1 MPDTHLPGI
10 HDAGDAQPRALHL
23 HRDAVLR
30 VLRPLIAQEL
40 ASLTGRRLSPA
51 EADGWPDDLDL
62 GEDGLGLDSL
72 GSIACAAAVDR
83 LFHLHETGAEGHLL
97 LERRLGA
104 WTGIVQAALEH
115 GVSGFTFASSGS
127 TGRPKRFTHSLP
139 CLLAEAAHWAA
150 TFAGRRRIVLAVPAH
165 HIYGMIFGVLL
176 PEALGVPVL
185 ERRGAV
191 PGAILRDLRPG
202 DLLVGFPAGHAL
214 LADAAVAPP
223 PDVVATSSTAPLPAA
238 THRALRA
245 LGFAGVTE
253 VYGSSETAGI
263 ACRTG
268 PDEPYR
274 LLPRW
279 RPAGADALFDT
290 LTRRATPL
298 PDHVEWVGPD
308 TLRPAT
314 RRDQVVQVA
323 GTNVHPAQ
331 VAEALR
337 EHPGVAA
344 AAVRLDT
351 ALPEPRLKAFVV
363 PSPGADMA
371 VLPAALDAWC
381 ASRFPAPERPV
392 RFAFGAALPCN
403 PLGKAADWEG

>member
-139 CLLAEAAHWAA
+139 CLLAEAAH
-150 TFAGRRRIVLAVPAH
+150 GQ
-165 HIYGMIFGVLL
+165 
-176 PEALGVPVL
+176 
-185 ERRGAV
+185 
-191 PGAILRDLRPG
+191 RP
-202 DLLVGFPAGHAL
+202 
-214 LADAAVAPP
+214 
-223 PDVVATSSTAPLPAA
+223 S
-238 THRALRA
+238 
-245 LGFAGVTE
+245 
-253 VYGSSETAGI
+253 
-263 ACRTG
+263 
-268 PDEPYR
+268 
-274 LLPRW
+274 
-279 RPAGADALFDT
+279 PAGAASCWPCQRT
-290 LTRRATPL
+290 TS
-298 PDHVEWVGPD
+298 
-308 TLRPAT
+308 
-314 RRDQVVQVA
+314 
-323 GTNVHPAQ
+323 
-331 VAEALR
+331 
-337 EHPGVAA
+337 
-344 AAVRLDT
+344 T
-351 ALPEPRLKAFVV
+351 A
-363 PSPGADMA
+363 
-371 VLPAALDAWC
+371 
-381 ASRFPAPERPV
+381 
-392 RFAFGAALPCN
+392 
-403 PLGKAADWEG
+403 